1 MNGKEERRNIIQ
13 ERVKKANIRK
23 ERRWV
28 ERSKGRAD
36 GMKRERCRKKERE
49 ERKEEYTLKMEEE
62 I

>member
-23 ERRWV
+23 DRRWV

-49 ERKEEYTLKMEEE
+49 ERKEE
-62 I
+62 